1 MALRNLLT
9 VDVEDWYHICDVE
22 HILPRSSWD
31 KCESRLLFNLEK
43 ILHLLSRYKV
53 KATFFTLGYVAERHP
68 EAVKMIDREG
78 HEISS
83 HGYGHLQVYKQT
95 REEFLE
101 DLIKAKNLIEHLTQK
116 KVTGYRAP
124 QWSICKGKRDSFWAL
139 DVLVQSGF
147 LYDSSIAPLR
157 FIGIP
162 NAPHTP
168 YKISTPHGVIREFPP
183 LIMPSP
189 LGNLPIGGGW
199 GLRIFSYETIR
210 RRIEALNRHGHPALI
225 FLHPSDLDSFRPSV
239 PLPWIKR
246 FVCYGKIHTTEERLI
261 QLLND
266 FEFTMVREV
275 LVE

>member
-1 MALRNLLT
+1 MALKNLLT

-31 KCESRLLFNLEK
+31 KYESRLLFNLEK
-43 ILHLLSRYKV
+43 ILNLLSRYKV
-53 KATFFTLGYVAERHP
+53 KATFFTLGYVAERNP
-68 EAVKMIDREG
+68 EAVKMIDGEG

-95 REEFLE
+95 REEFLD
-101 DLIKAKNLIEHLTQK
+101 DLIKARNLIEPLTKK

-124 QWSICKGKRDSFWAL
+124 QWSICKGRRESFWAL

-147 LYDSSIAPLR
+147 HYDSSIAPLR

-162 NAPHTP
+162 KAPHTP
-168 YKISTPHGVIREFPP
+168 YTIPTPHGVIREFPP

-199 GLRIFSYETIR
+199 GLRIIPYGIIR
-210 RRIEALNRHGHPALI
+210 RSIEALNRNGHPGLI
-225 FLHPSDLDSFRPSV
+225 FLHPSDFDSYRPPV
-239 PLPWIKR
+239 RLPWIKR
-246 FVCYGKIHTTEERLI
+246 FVCYGKIRSTEERLI

-266 FEFTMVREV
+266 FEFTTVREV